1 MKENDLTLEEY
12 LEKISVHTWEKEHLT
27 ATAGGVNYEMYYVPA
42 SETSATTEIK
52 YPVNENGAT
61 PMISGDNVNGFVVA
75 VMR

>member
-1 MKENDLTLEEY
+1 MYDNDLCLEEY
-12 LEKISVHTWEKEHLT
+12 LDLVAQHPWDSKHRTTTIGDIT
-27 ATAGGVNYEMYYVPA
+27 YEMYYVPA